1 MKDAAAARMISMN
14 VNGDE
19 RSAIAEPRVTLVDF
33 LRHRLRLTGTHVGCE
48 HGVCG
53 ACTVLL
59 DGFAVRGCLML
70 AVQAEGRN
78 VQTIESLGTAEAPHP
93 LQRAFSKHHALQ
105 CGYCTPGMLL
115 SLVEFLQDVP
125 DPTEQDIREALS
137 GNLCR
142 CTGYHNVVKAALEAA
157 AELRKAGEKN

>member
-1 MKDAAAARMISMN
+1 
-14 VNGDE
+14 
-19 RSAIAEPRVTLVDF
+19 
-33 LRHRLRLTGTHVGCE
+33 
-48 HGVCG
+48 
-53 ACTVLL
+53 
-59 DGFAVRGCLML
+59 ML

-125 DPTEQDIREALS
+125 DPTEQDVREALS

-142 CTGYHNVVKAALEAA
+142 CTGYHNIVKAALEAA
-157 AELRKAGEKN
+157 AELRRAGEKN